1 MFVDSY
7 QVEIQNSELAFVNA
21 ESLVTQDWITDRCF
35 CPQYKWRCI
44 TRRIW
49 GGLFRR
55 IRQEIVGDPLIQ
67 ALIVKSDAHRYAQS
81 LMRVDSLRSVR
92 ITRIEREGA
101 RLVKFVIWRDGKWL
115 E

>member
-7 QVEIQNSELAFVNA
+7 QVEIQPLVNA
-21 ESLVTQDWITDRCF
+21 ESLVATDWVTNRRF

-44 TRRIW
+44 ARRVW
-49 GGLFRR
+49 GGLFKRT
-55 IRQEIVGDPLIQ
+55 RQEIVGDPLIQ

-81 LMRVDSLRSVR
+81 LVRAGSFRSVR

-101 RLVKFVIWRDGKWL
+101 RFVKFVIWRDGKWL